1 MERQIGI
8 IGFSAFGSIISFI
21 FGGWD
26 LLVLILVY
34 AVVIDYIT
42 GIIASALEGKLSSQ
56 VGLRGIA
63 KKVLIFCVVALS
75 HLVDLLISQGNHL
88 VRNTT
93 IFFYLAN
100 EFISIIENVSRTG
113 IPIPSF
119 LRKAIQLLKN
129 RSK

>member
-1 MERQIGI
+1 MERQISV
-8 IGFSAFGSIISFI
+8 IGFSVFGSIVSFV

-56 VGLRGIA
+56 VGFRGIA

-75 HLVDLLISQGNHL
+75 HLVDLLINQGNHL
-88 VRNTT
+88 VRNAT
-93 IFFYLAN
+93 IFFYLVN
-100 EFISIIENVSRTG
+100 EFVSIIENVSRTG

-119 LRKAIQLLKN
+119 LRKAIRLLKN